1 MSLRSANDK
10 LQYPNIFLCEK
21 CQYITTY
28 KSNYNKHLKS
38 KKHSYVKKINPRN
51 VQQPPRRQRTTN
63 LKGVPAVEISARL
76 KVLKDASSNIIEN
89 MQNMLREEILLS
101 KGRVVCSVIVK

>member
-1 MSLRSANDK
+1 MSLLKSANDK

-38 KKHSYVKKINPRN
+38 KKHSSVKKIKPRN
-51 VQQPPRRQRTTN
+51 VQQRTPT
-63 LKGVPAVEISARL
+63 LKGVPAVEILSRL

-101 KGRVVCSVIVK
+101 KGRVSVK